1 MRAAHAVD
9 PARPDTHANGRDVNH
24 HNTISAPDPLTRPH
38 SFRDADLAR
47 SSARAALVDRGA
59 RSASVTAVGA

>member
-24 HNTISAPDPLTRPH
+24 HNTISTPDPLTRPH

-47 SSARAALVDRGA
+47 ERSRTGRRSVRVFGSEVASA
-59 RSASVTAVGA
+59 